1 MVNSRVYEQLGF
13 SDIGI
18 SKPNYVWVNKEDVLT
33 RYQTTVKEL
42 IKLGLGK
49 EGDSESDIMTS
60 LGYLR
65 VFDSGNKKFVWV
77 KG

>member
-1 MVNSRVYEQLGF
+1 MGDYEQLGF
-13 SDIGI
+13 RDIDI
-18 SKPNYVWVNKEDVLT
+18 SKPNYVRVNKEDVLP

-65 VFDSGNKKFVWV
+65 VFDSGNKKFVWIN
-77 KG
+77 G

>member
-1 MVNSRVYEQLGF
+1 MGDYEQLGF
-13 SDIGI
+13 RDIDI
-18 SKPNYVWVNKEDVLT
+18 SKPNYVRVNKEDVLT

-65 VFDSGNKKFVWV
+65 VFDSGNKNFVWI
-77 KG
+77 KC

>member
-1 MVNSRVYEQLGF
+1 MVISRVYEQLGF

-65 VFDSGNKKFVWV
+65 VFDSGNKKFVWI
-77 KG
+77 KS